1 MPVMALPLKPPLSP
15 MLAKLADTVPD
26 GDEWS
31 YEPKWD
37 GFRGIVFRDGKKIEI
52 MSRDKRT
59 LERYFPELLV
69 VLAESLPDRCVVDG
83 EIVIPGPDGLEFD
96 ALLQR
101 IHPAESRINMLA
113 EKTPSSFVVFDLLAL
128 GSKDLMGEP
137 LSSRRAMLEQALD
150 SPKKKGT
157 DATIKEVATTGKNH
171 RRFLTGPWT
180 EDSSEAS
187 AWLDTYERIG
197 LDGVVAKR
205 LDSTYEP
212 NKRGWMKVKQHRTCD
227 CVVGGFR
234 LNKTGDGIGSLLLG
248 LYDAKKNLHYVGHTS
263 SFKAQE
269 RRDLL
274 ARLSKLE
281 GEGGFG
287 MGRSPGGQSRWTGG
301 KDTSWVS
308 IKPEIVCE
316 VGFDRLLGGRFR
328 HAVTFL
334 NWRPDRKPASCTFD
348 QLPDF
353 LRPF

>member
-1 MPVMALPLKPPLSP
+1 MALPLSSPLSP
-15 MLAKLADTVPD
+15 MLAKLANEVPSGD
-26 GDEWS
+26 GWS

-37 GFRGIVFRDGKKIEI
+37 GFRGIVFRDRGSIEI

-59 LERYFPELLV
+59 LERYFPELLD
-69 VLAESLPDRCVVDG
+69 VLAASLPERCVVDG
-83 EIVIPGPDGLEFD
+83 EIVIPGPEGLEFD

-101 IHPAESRINMLA
+101 IHPAESRIKMLA

-128 GSKDLMGEP
+128 DKNVLMEAP
-137 LSSRRAMLEQALD
+137 LSERRAALVD
-150 SPKKKGT
+150 ALGSPKRKGT
-157 DATIKEVATTGKNH
+157 DETIKEVATTGKGH
-171 RRFLTGPWT
+171 RRFLIGPWT
-180 EDSSEAS
+180 EDASEAEG
-187 AWLDTYERIG
+187 WLDRYERIG
-197 LDGVVAKR
+197 LDGVVAKKV
-205 LDSTYEP
+205 DSTYEP
-212 NKRGWMKVKQHRTCD
+212 NKRGWMKIKQHRTCD
-227 CVVGGFR
+227 CVVGGYR

-248 LYDAKKNLHYVGHTS
+248 LYDSDKNLHYVGHTS
-263 SFKAQE
+263 GFKAQE

-287 MGRSPGGQSRWTGG
+287 HGRTPGGQSRWTGG
-301 KDTSWVS
+301 KDTSWVP
-308 IKPEIVCE
+308 IKPELVCE

-334 NWRPDRKPASCTFD
+334 NWRPDRKPRSCTFD

>member
-1 MPVMALPLKPPLSP
+1 MPAMALPLAPPLSP
-15 MLAKLADTVPD
+15 MLAKLAEKVPE
-26 GDEWS
+26 GEEWS

-37 GFRGIVFRDGKKIEI
+37 GFRGIVFRDGDRIEI

-69 VLAESLPDRCVVDG
+69 VLAESLPKRCVVDG

-101 IHPAESRINMLA
+101 IHPADSRINMLA

-128 GSKDLMGEP
+128 DRKVLMDTP
-137 LSSRRAMLEQALD
+137 LTERRASLVEALG
-150 SPKKKGT
+150 SPKRKST

-171 RRFLTGPWT
+171 RRFLIGPWT
-180 EDSSEAS
+180 EDAAEAEG
-187 AWLDTYERIG
+187 WLDRYERIG

-205 LDSTYEP
+205 LDSAYEP
-212 NKRGWMKVKQHRTCD
+212 NKRGWMKIKQHRTCD
-227 CVVGGFR
+227 CVVGGYR

-248 LYDAKKNLHYVGHTS
+248 LYDSEKNLHYVGHTS
-263 SFKAQE
+263 GFKAQE

-287 MGRSPGGQSRWTGG
+287 HGRTPGGQSRWTGD